1 MADGRYGTE
10 GGGEG
15 KWGPRTGAGPGRGIP
30 SGKCTSQRDS
40 SAGLGSGWG
49 LVGHGEE
56 MPNTR
61 DGTPFPVPSCTP
73 ALYTSLFISV
83 QNHVPILHK
92 EHPTLHP
99 THSPHVSALALGS
112 ISPDAWVAWA

>member
-1 MADGRYGTE
+1 
-10 GGGEG
+10 
-15 KWGPRTGAGPGRGIP
+15 
-30 SGKCTSQRDS
+30 
-40 SAGLGSGWG
+40 
-49 LVGHGEE
+49 

-99 THSPHVSALALGS
+99 TLSPHVSALALGS